1 MPVPSAYCANA
12 LAARPNRRQIAQG
25 ESRGMSERQARNGSE
40 ARMSSS
46 APRPLRRVRMLT
58 TGRWHPPLDARLMP
72 TVIAVGA
79 AEPGIGKSVVV
90 SNLAASIAGLGRRV
104 VVAALDFRAPRQ
116 HTLFGVKSLP
126 GGLQGWLERKRN
138 RRDEVAQQTRIRN
151 LRLLP
156 SPVPASDP
164 AEVPGLPDAGSRDQR
179 RAIMQELTDLESD
192 VILVDLGADN
202 REDLFDFFGM
212 NAVRLVVTSRAPRAL
227 EATYAFLK
235 SASLRAERKH
245 GADARDVLA
254 RFSGGLVGNSI
265 DAPDQEEIFHAFSR
279 LVRAHLGIPL
289 PVVGCLKSSERIAQS
304 VVARQP
310 LIARRGIDGNVRQFD
325 HMAESIMNDEGL
337 GARNCA
343 LDGDPIDVPVAPL
356 PAPVESYARR
366 HTRYPVD
373 WAASL
378 ELATEVT
385 AV

>member
-1 MPVPSAYCANA
+1 
-12 LAARPNRRQIAQG
+12 
-25 ESRGMSERQARNGSE
+25 
-40 ARMSSS
+40 
-46 APRPLRRVRMLT
+46 
-58 TGRWHPPLDARLMP
+58 
-72 TVIAVGA
+72 
-79 AEPGIGKSVVV
+79 
-90 SNLAASIAGLGRRV
+90 
-104 VVAALDFRAPRQ
+104 
-116 HTLFGVKSLP
+116 
-126 GGLQGWLERKRN
+126 
-138 RRDEVAQQTRIRN
+138 
-151 LRLLP
+151 
-156 SPVPASDP
+156 
-164 AEVPGLPDAGSRDQR
+164 
-179 RAIMQELTDLESD
+179 
-192 VILVDLGADN
+192 
-202 REDLFDFFGM
+202 M

-235 SASLRAERKH
+235 SAALRAERKH

-265 DAPDQEEIFHAFSR
+265 DAPDQAEIFHAFSR

-325 HMAESIMNDEGL
+325 HMAEAIMNDEGL

-385 AV
+385 AVRVRDVSESGAAIETALRLRVGDTGVLHLDQIAGQPSVAVVVKSILPASNRVGLSFVDKGRTTARLAAAARAAAAHSSA